1 MLRIRPRMAS
11 NLKYIDLFAGCGGL
25 SWGLMRSGWKGIFA
39 VEKDAFAFATLKHNL
54 IDRKKH
60 FQWPEWFPVG
70 AHDVD
75 EVLSNCRNNLR
86 TLAAK
91 VDLIVGG
98 PPCQGFS
105 VNGKRNEKDRRNGL
119 VDSYVS
125 FVELVKP
132 KLLFFENVRGFDM
145 EFSKNGSGMVYSDQV
160 TRRLKKLGYDVHSEI
175 VNFGDF
181 GVPQRRLR
189 FILVGRSN
197 GKAWEFF
204 EHLRDEKDAFL
215 KVKGLRAK
223 RSVAQAISDLERQHG
238 ETDCPDSKSFRSGQ
252 YAPARNQY
260 QKLMRAGCARRIPD
274 SHRFPKHRDDIV
286 ARFEEILKSAPRNK
300 QLSGDLRSKYELKK
314 RSITPLD
321 ESLVCPTITS
331 LPDDYIHYAEPRVLT
346 VRECARIQSFPDEFE
361 FRGKYTSGGD
371 RRAKEVPRY
380 TQVGN
385 AIPPLFA
392 ELAGGVLKQ
401 LANNG

>member
-1 MLRIRPRMAS
+1 MAS

-39 VEKDAFAFATLKHNL
+39 VEKDAFAFATLQHNL

-60 FQWPEWFPVG
+60 FQWPEWFPVS

-75 EVLSNCRNNLR
+75 EVLSKYKINLR

-105 VNGKRNEKDRRNGL
+105 VNGRRNEKDRRNGL

-145 EFSKNGSGMVYSDQV
+145 EFVKNGSGMVYSDQV

-215 KVKGLRAK
+215 KEKGLRAK

-252 YAPARNQY
+252 YAPAKNQY

-286 ARFEEILKSAPRNK
+286 ARFEEILKFAPRNK
-300 QLSGDLRSKYELKK
+300 QLSGDLRSKYELRK
-314 RSITPLD
+314 RSITPLA
-321 ESLVCPTITS
+321 ENLLCPTITS

-392 ELAGGVLKQ
+392 ELAGLVLKEI
-401 LANNG
+401 LSGE